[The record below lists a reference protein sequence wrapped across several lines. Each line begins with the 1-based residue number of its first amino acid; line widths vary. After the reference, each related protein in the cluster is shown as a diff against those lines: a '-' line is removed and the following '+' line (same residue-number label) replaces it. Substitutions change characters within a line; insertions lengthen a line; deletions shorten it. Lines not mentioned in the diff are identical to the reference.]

1 VILEPEYLDQLYRE
15 WLIKDRQSS
24 DPDWTPNRWH
34 SYKNY
39 QCEYRNSPKQQRFED
54 WLFSQGFT
62 VIQQD
67 GKRYLKFSGEGSK
80 LTFFLLKHGLQ
91 HD

>member
-1 VILEPEYLDQLYRE
+1 MILEPEYLDQLYRE

-39 QCEYRNSPKQQRFED
+39 QREYRNSLNNQRFEV
-54 WLFSQGFT
+54 WLFLQGFT
-62 VIQQD
+62 VIQRD
-67 GKRYLKFSGEGSK
+67 GYRYLKFSGNESK
-80 LTFFLLKHGLQ
+80 LTWFLLKHGVK
-91 HD
+91 